1 MGMYTKLWF
10 DADLK
15 HNVDEI
21 NLRALEYLFVGGDV
35 PDVLPC
41 HPFFTLE
48 RWSYM
53 FYSPAYSGD
62 AVTVKLGDY
71 YNHVSAHIEVK
82 NYCGEIES
90 FLDWVRPLLDV
101 EKGTC
106 IGWKWYEGDDNPILI
121 YA

>member
-21 NLRALEYLFVGGDV
+21 NLRALEYLFAGGDV

-53 FYSPAYSGD
+53 FYSPVYSGD